1 MTLAGNLA
9 FLESAVLE
17 LKADRD
23 SGPLQNDVYEEIE
36 DVCILGRRAVARDT
50 RINYPARAESELM
63 LLQKVRASILT
74 RNENNRERYV
84 NLLNHAEEM
93 IRQIAQIPIPPDG
106 HLGVLRLARSH
117 FDFLFN
123 EFGFTI
129 ADQQPTGLVLTRG
142 DVVIEVRCAAQS
154 SLSFSI
160 RRGDLGDFWIEDLLY
175 MNHDRRFESVPQH
188 LELTDEVAVDVW
200 LQFLSSVLRQY
211 GEKLLTGEP
220 GAFARLAEAQSQR
233 DAEYAAKMN
242 AKYGA
247 E

>member
-50 RINYPARAESELM
+50 RVNYPARAESELM
-63 LLQKVRASILT
+63 LLQKVRASVLT
-74 RNENNRERYV
+74 GDENNRERYV
-84 NLLNHAEEM
+84 TLLNHAEEM
-93 IRQIAQIPIPPDG
+93 VRQIAEVPIPPDG
-106 HLGVLRLARSH
+106 HHGVLRLARSH
-117 FDFLFN
+117 FDFLVD

-129 ADQQPTGLVLTRG
+129 ADQQPTGLVLARG
-142 DVVIEVRCAAQS
+142 NVVIEVSCATQS

-175 MNHDRRFESVPQH
+175 LNHDQRFESVPQH
-188 LELTDEVAVDVW
+188 LELSDEAAVDVW

-211 GEKLLTGEP
+211 GEQLLRGEP

-233 DAEYAAKMN
+233 DAEMQRR
-242 AKYGA
+242 
-247 E
+247 